1 MVDVLQTRLKDYC
14 ESFWFPGSNVN
25 ELEERVTANDLQ
37 RFGQEGRKRRVEAK
51 IKDDKVS
58 FFFII
63 YFNIFPFD
71 HLMISSIELQQ
82 KKIKHIIEICIET
95 LTDIHY
101 VKEK

>member
-58 FFFII
+58 FFLLFISI
-63 YFNIFPFD
+63 FIFPFD

-82 KKIKHIIEICIET
+82 KKHIIEICIET